1 MFFANK
7 MIVICAGVFI
17 FVKGD
22 ALARQQRQVDN
33 VVILM
38 NILCFYLVNSLT
50 RPLVN

>member
-7 MIVICAGVFI
+7 MIVICVGVFI

-38 NILCFYLVNSLT
+38 NILCFFILST
-50 RPLVN
+50 R